1 MPTFFQNKDSL
12 PPELL
17 ARWDHA
23 VAEYD
28 RVLQDICGDSET
40 KKMFF
45 YNALREKSALFWR
58 LLNGKDPLPMPPPT
72 RYSYPWY
79 GIIEEPGPH
88 RVGDIGFHAYGKP
101 LGQQLAEIR
110 GTDRE
115 DRLFVEQCGWVVL
128 SCNAAAQDML
138 EALQGGQFTL
148 EDQNRL
154 MAAGPEWIVQYGGCT
169 RQAWPAYRLFVQRY
183 RRQTLPRF
191 LEDTLNLVDKSSW
204 SLTNTVVVGE
214 LDGGGIELE
223 SDGWFL
229 EKGESCCT
237 GS

>member
-1 MPTFFQNKDSL
+1 MPTFFQNKDTL

-28 RVLQDICGDSET
+28 RVLQGICGDNAACRLLC
-40 KKMFF
+40 
-45 YNALREKSALFWR
+45 YNANREKSSLFWR

-79 GIIEEPGPH
+79 EIIETPGPY
-88 RVGDIGFHAYGKP
+88 RVGDIWFLAYGKA

-110 GTDRE
+110 GTDIE
-115 DRLFVEQCGWVVL
+115 DRLFIEQCGWAVL
-128 SCNAAAQDML
+128 SRNAAAQEML
-138 EALQGGQFTL
+138 EVLQGDTFTL

-154 MAAGPEWIVQYGGCT
+154 MAAGPEWIVQYGK
-169 RQAWPAYRLFVQRY
+169 WPAYRLFVQRY

-191 LEDTLNLVDKSSW
+191 LEDTLKLVEKGSW
-204 SLTNTVVVGE
+204 SWTNTVVIGE

-229 EKGESCCT
+229 EFDSHV
-237 GS
+237 

>member
-1 MPTFFQNKDSL
+1 MPTFFQSKDLL

-28 RVLQDICGDSET
+28 RVLQGICGDSAACRL
-40 KKMFF
+40 FH
-45 YNALREKSALFWR
+45 YNQIREKSALFWR

-88 RVGDIGFHAYGKP
+88 QVGSIGFHAYGKP
-101 LGQQLAEIR
+101 LSQQLAEIR

-115 DRLFVEQCGWVVL
+115 DRLFVEQCGWKVL
-128 SCNAAAQDML
+128 DHNAAAQDML
-138 EALQGGQFTL
+138 EALRGGQCTL

-154 MAAGPEWIVQYGGCT
+154 MAAGPEWIVQHGK
-169 RQAWPAYRLFVQRY
+169 WPDYRLFVGRY

-191 LEDTLNLVDKSSW
+191 LEDTLRLIDKSSW
-204 SLTNTVVVGE
+204 SWTNTVVIGE
-214 LDGGGIELE
+214 LEGGGIELE

-229 EKGESCCT
+229 ENGGSCCT

>member
-1 MPTFFQNKDSL
+1 MPTYFKSKESL

-17 ARWDHA
+17 ARWDQA
-23 VAEYD
+23 ADEYE
-28 RVLQDICGDSET
+28 RVLQGICGDSAACRL
-40 KKMFF
+40 F
-45 YNALREKSALFWR
+45 YYNQIREKSALFWR

-88 RVGDIGFHAYGKP
+88 QVGDIGFHAYDKP

-115 DRLFVEQCGWVVL
+115 DRLFIEQCGWSVF
-128 SCNAAAQDML
+128 SRNAAAQDML
-138 EALQGGQFTL
+138 ETLQSGVFTM
-148 EDQNRL
+148 DNQNRL
-154 MAAGPEWIVQYGGCT
+154 MAAGPEWIVQYGK
-169 RQAWPAYRLFVQRY
+169 WPTYRLFVRRY

-191 LEDTLNLVDKSSW
+191 LEDTLKLVDKCSW
-204 SLTNTVVVGE
+204 SWTNTVVIGE
-214 LDGGGIELE
+214 LEGGGIDLE

-229 EKGESCCT
+229 EKEESFCT

>member
-1 MPTFFQNKDSL
+1 MPTYFYDKESL

-28 RVLQDICGDSET
+28 RVLNELCGDSEA

-58 LLNGKDPLPMPPPT
+58 LLNGKEPLPIPPPT

-79 GIIEEPGPH
+79 EIIEATGPH
-88 RVGDIGFHAYGKP
+88 QVGDIGFHAYGKP
-101 LGQQLAEIR
+101 LSQQLAEIR
-110 GTDRE
+110 GTDVE
-115 DRLFVEQCGWVVL
+115 DRLFIEQCDWAVISV
-128 SCNAAAQDML
+128 NAAAQAML
-138 EALQGGQFTL
+138 DTLHSGEFTL
-148 EDQNRL
+148 DDQNRL
-154 MAAGPEWIVQYGGCT
+154 MAAGPEWIVQY
-169 RQAWPAYRLFVQRY
+169 RAWPPDRLFVQRY

-191 LEDTLNLVDKSSW
+191 LEDTLRLVDKGTWSW
-204 SLTNTVVVGE
+204 TNTVVIGE
-214 LDGGGIELE
+214 LEGGGMELE

-229 EKGESCCT
+229 GKIL
-237 GS
+237 

>member
-1 MPTFFQNKDSL
+1 MPTFFQSKDSL

-28 RVLQDICGDSET
+28 RVLNELCGDSET

-45 YNALREKSALFWR
+45 YNDLREKSALFWR

-115 DRLFVEQCGWVVL
+115 DRLFIEQCGWVVL

-138 EALQGGQFTL
+138 ETLHGGTFTL
-148 EDQNRL
+148 EDQDRL
-154 MAAGPEWIVQYGGCT
+154 MAAGPEWIVQYGK
-169 RQAWPAYRLFVQRY
+169 WPAYRLFVQRY

-191 LEDTLNLVDKSSW
+191 LEDTLKLVDKSSW
-204 SLTNTVVVGE
+204 PWTNTVMICE
-214 LDGGGIELE
+214 RDDGGIEME

-229 EKGESCCT
+229 EKTS
-237 GS
+237 

>member
-23 VAEYD
+23 VDEYD
-28 RVLQDICGDSET
+28 RVLQGICGDSDACRLL
-40 KKMFF
+40 F
-45 YNALREKSALFWR
+45 YNATREKSALFWR

-79 GIIEEPGPH
+79 GIIEDPGAH
-88 RVGDIGFHAYGKP
+88 QVGSIGFHAYGKP
-101 LGQQLAEIR
+101 LGQQLAKIR

-115 DRLFVEQCGWVVL
+115 DRLFIEQCGWAVL
-128 SCNAAAQDML
+128 SRNAAAQDML
-138 EALQGGQFTL
+138 ERLQSDEFTL
-148 EDQNRL
+148 NDQNRL
-154 MAAGPEWIVQYGGCT
+154 MAASPESPEWIIQYGK
-169 RQAWPAYRLFVQRY
+169 WPAYRLFVQRY

-191 LEDTLNLVDKSSW
+191 LEDTLKLVDKSSW
-204 SLTNTVVVGE
+204 SWTNTVMICE
-214 LDGGGIELE
+214 RDDGGIELE

-229 EKGESCCT
+229 EKVS
-237 GS
+237 

>member
-23 VAEYD
+23 ADEYE
-28 RVLQDICGDSET
+28 RVLQSICGDSAACRLLR
-40 KKMFF
+40 
-45 YNALREKSALFWR
+45 YNATREKSALFWR

-79 GIIEEPGPH
+79 GIIEEPGAH

-115 DRLFVEQCGWVVL
+115 DRLFIEQCGWSVL
-128 SCNAAAQDML
+128 SHNAAAQDML
-138 EALQGGQFTL
+138 ETLQGGGFAL
-148 EDQNRL
+148 DDQNRL
-154 MAAGPEWIVQYGGCT
+154 MAAGPEWIVQYRGCT

-191 LEDTLNLVDKSSW
+191 LEDTLKLVDKSSW
-204 SLTNTVVVGE
+204 AWTNTVVIG
-214 LDGGGIELE
+214 DMAGGGIELE

-229 EKGESCCT
+229 EKVS
-237 GS
+237 

>member
-28 RVLQDICGDSET
+28 RVLQGICGDSDACRLL
-40 KKMFF
+40 F
-45 YNALREKSALFWR
+45 YNATREKSALFWR

-79 GIIEEPGPH
+79 GIIEDPGAH
-88 RVGDIGFHAYGKP
+88 QVGSIGFHAYGKP

-115 DRLFVEQCGWVVL
+115 DRLFIEQCGWAVL
-128 SCNAAAQDML
+128 SRNAAAQDML
-138 EALQGGQFTL
+138 ERLQSDEFTL
-148 EDQNRL
+148 NDQNRL
-154 MAAGPEWIVQYGGCT
+154 MAASLESPEWIIQYGK
-169 RQAWPAYRLFVQRY
+169 WPAYRLFVQRY
-183 RRQTLPRF
+183 RRHTLPRF
-191 LEDTLNLVDKSSW
+191 LEDTLKLVDKSSW
-204 SLTNTVVVGE
+204 SWTNTVMICE
-214 LDGGGIELE
+214 RDDGGIELE

-229 EKGESCCT
+229 EKVS
-237 GS
+237 

>member
-1 MPTFFQNKDSL
+1 MPTFFQGKDSL

-17 ARWDHA
+17 ARWDYA
-23 VAEYD
+23 VAEHY
-28 RVLQDICGDSET
+28 RALQDICGDSEA

-79 GIIEEPGPH
+79 EIIEEPGPH
-88 RVGDIGFHAYGKP
+88 RVGDIGFHAYEKP
-101 LGQQLAEIR
+101 LGQQLAQIR

-115 DRLFVEQCGWVVL
+115 DRLFIEQCGWAVI

-138 EALQGGQFTL
+138 ETLQGGEFTL
-148 EDQNRL
+148 DDQNRL
-154 MAAGPEWIVQYGGCT
+154 MAAGPESPEWIVQYGK
-169 RQAWPAYRLFVQRY
+169 WPAYRLFVQRY

-191 LEDTLNLVDKSSW
+191 LADTLRLVDKGSW
-204 SLTNTVVVGE
+204 SWTNTVVIGE
-214 LDGGGIELE
+214 LEGGGIELE

-229 EKGESCCT
+229 EKIS
-237 GS
+237 

>member
-1 MPTFFQNKDSL
+1 MPTFFQSKDLL

-28 RVLQDICGDSET
+28 RVLQGICGDSAACRL
-40 KKMFF
+40 F
-45 YNALREKSALFWR
+45 YYNQIREKSALFWR

-88 RVGDIGFHAYGKP
+88 QVGDIGFHAYGKP

-115 DRLFVEQCGWVVL
+115 DRLFIEQCGWSVL
-128 SCNAAAQDML
+128 SRNAAAQDML
-138 EALQGGQFTL
+138 ETLQSGEFTL
-148 EDQNRL
+148 DDQNRL
-154 MAAGPEWIVQYGGCT
+154 MSAGPEWIVQY
-169 RQAWPAYRLFVQRY
+169 RAWPAYRLFVGRY
-183 RRQTLPRF
+183 RRMVLRRF
-191 LEDTLNLVDKSSW
+191 LGDVLRLADRTSWAGTNSLVIGA
-204 SLTNTVVVGE
+204 LGGE
-214 LDGGGIELE
+214 SVELG

-229 EKGESCCT
+229 ERIDQYRE
-237 GS
+237 

>member
-17 ARWDHA
+17 ARWDRA

-28 RVLQDICGDSET
+28 RVLNEQCGDSET

-45 YNALREKSALFWR
+45 YNALREKSGLFWR

-72 RYSYPWY
+72 RYSYPWHE
-79 GIIEEPGPH
+79 IIEAPGPH
-88 RVGDIGFHAYGKP
+88 QVSDIGFRAYGKP

-110 GTDRE
+110 GSDIE
-115 DRLFVEQCGWVVL
+115 DHLFIEQCGWSVL
-128 SCNAAAQDML
+128 SCNAAAQEML
-138 EALQGGQFTL
+138 EALQREGYGPDT
-148 EDQNRL
+148 DDADRL
-154 MAAGPEWIVQYGGCT
+154 MAAGPEWVVKY
-169 RQAWPAYRLFVQRY
+169 REWPAYRLFVQRY

-191 LEDTLNLVDKSSW
+191 LDDTLRLVDKGSW
-204 SLTNTVVVGE
+204 SWTNTIVIGE
-214 LDGGGIELE
+214 LEGGGIELE

-229 EKGESCCT
+229 EKMP
-237 GS
+237 